1 MHAGMVSNSLIHALC
16 IPCYCRS
23 ECIYC
28 IFLSLV
34 CPLSLA
40 HLWNNVDKLQ
50 FLVLDSSHDCFLLHQ
65 VYASAKKI
73 DHLFKCVF
81 LATALTAEMMMG
93 KSLKSAVQLLLK
105 LGPLIQHWIQL
116 CFELARLDSV
126 LCWQLRFSLFFHIK
140 IRGWLPDLD
149 VVC

>member
-1 MHAGMVSNSLIHALC
+1 MVSKSLIHALC

-50 FLVLDSSHDCFLLHQ
+50 FLVSDSSRDCFLLHQ

-73 DHLFKCVF
+73 DHTSLVQVRVF
-81 LATALTAEMMMG
+81 GHRTHSWDDDGEKPQVGCATASEIGATHPALHPAVLWAG
-93 KSLKSAVQLLLK
+93 KAGFSALLAA
-105 LGPLIQHWIQL
+105 Q
-116 CFELARLDSV
+116 V
-126 LCWQLRFSLFFHIK
+126 LSFFFHIK

-149 VVC
+149 VAC